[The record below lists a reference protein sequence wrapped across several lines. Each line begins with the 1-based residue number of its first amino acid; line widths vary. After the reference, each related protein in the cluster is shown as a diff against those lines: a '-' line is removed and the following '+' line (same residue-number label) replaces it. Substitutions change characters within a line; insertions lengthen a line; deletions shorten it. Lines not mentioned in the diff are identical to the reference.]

1 MTALPAPARLVADI
15 GGTNA
20 RFALLDAHGMP
31 ERVRVL
37 PCSDYPDVVSAVE
50 AYLARAGGERPAVA
64 AIAIANPV
72 TGDRIAMT
80 NHHWSFSVRAAEA
93 KLGLQ
98 RLIVLNDFEALA
110 LALPALVPDERIQVG
125 GGAAVPGTPIGV
137 LGPGTGLGAAG
148 LVPSGK
154 SWLPLA
160 SEGGHV
166 TLAAADDFEAAI
178 IAALRRRFGHVS
190 AERVLS
196 GPGLAAL
203 YETIGTLR
211 QAPQENLSPAEVTK
225 RALDGSDPLCREAV
239 TTFCAMLGTVAGDLA
254 LTLGAR
260 GGIYL
265 GGGILPQLG
274 AFFKNSPF
282 RSRFEDKGRFATYLS
297 AIPCYVIHSK
307 YPALLGAARALDA
320 DGMARTGHPSEP
332 EAGAQ

>member
-1 MTALPAPARLVADI
+1 MSALHTPARLVADI

-37 PCSDYPDVVSAVE
+37 PCADYPDVVSAVE
-50 AYLARAGGERPAVA
+50 AYLSKAGRERPAVA
-64 AIAIANPV
+64 SIAIANPV
-72 TGDRIAMT
+72 TGDHITMT

-110 LALPALVPDERIQVG
+110 LALPTLAPDERSQVG
-125 GGAAVPGTPIGV
+125 GGAAAPGAPIGV

-148 LVPSGK
+148 LIPSGK
-154 SWLPLA
+154 SWLPLPG
-160 SEGGHV
+160 EGGHV
-166 TLAAADDFEAAI
+166 TLAATDDLEAEI

-196 GPGLAAL
+196 GPGLVAL
-203 YETIGTLR
+203 YETIGALCR
-211 QAPQENLSPAEVTK
+211 EPLEELSPAEVTN

-239 TTFCAMLGTVAGDLA
+239 TIFCAMLGTVAGDLA

-274 AFFKNSPF
+274 TFFETSPF
-282 RSRFEDKGRFATYLS
+282 RTRFEDKGRFATYLS

-320 DGMARTGHPSEP
+320 DSMARTNQQPG
-332 EAGAQ
+332 AGTQ